1 MKKENY
7 PNCMLC
13 DFSSKKYGCKAQG
26 NCDCTEVYVNK
37 HCFKLYRNSE
47 DKSERYEFKSRID

>member
-13 DFSSKKYGCKAQG
+13 DFSSKEYRCKAQG
-26 NCDCTEVYVNK
+26 NESCSKVHASK
-37 HCFKLYRNSE
+37 HCFKLYKKDE
-47 DKSERYEFKSRID
+47 EKYERYEFKSNVD